1 MTERVVVLE
10 NGLTVAVD
18 PMETTRSVSVGVWVG
33 VGSRDEPE
41 PIAGVSHFLEHLLF
55 KGTEQRSA
63 SDISRSV
70 DRVGGDINA
79 YTARENT
86 TFYCRMPARHVTD
99 ALNLLG
105 DVISVPSLRASDVES
120 ERKVILEE
128 LAMDDESPDDVA
140 HRVFAQQ
147 LFARHALGRDPGGTR
162 NSVSD
167 TSVDDIRRFHAEH
180 YVADRMV
187 VSIAG
192 AVDPEEV
199 IADAAAAFSNVP
211 LGASKLVR
219 TAPTTSDSNCSI
231 EDDTEQTHLVIGGR
245 GLPRMHPQRES
256 LDVVNHVLG
265 GGLSSRLFD
274 EIRERRGLAYT
285 VFSGLST
292 FSDAGAWSV
301 YAGTNPESAAE
312 VEDLIGGIIDD
323 LAKHGPTE
331 DEMDTAVGYLVG
343 AFEMSLEDSGARMA
357 RLGGMLSATSQI
369 RSIDEQISRWR
380 QVAQCDVAEVAAA
393 ILGGER
399 LTVSVGAT

>member
-1 MTERVVVLE
+1 MTERVVVLD
-10 NGLTVAVD
+10 NGLTIAVD

-41 PIAGVSHFLEHLLF
+41 RIAGVSHFLEHLLF
-55 KGTEQRSA
+55 KGTAQRSA

-147 LFARHALGRDPGGTR
+147 LFASHALGRDPGGTR
-162 NSVSD
+162 QSVAE
-167 TSVDDIRRFHAEH
+167 TSADDIRRFHSEH
-180 YVADRMV
+180 YLAERMV
-187 VSIAG
+187 VAIAG
-192 AVDPEEV
+192 AVDPDAV
-199 IADAAAAFSNVP
+199 IADAVTAFGGIPHGGRSLARV
-211 LGASKLVR
+211 
-219 TAPTTSDSNCSI
+219 APTTSKGSCSV
-231 EDDTEQTHLVIGGR
+231 EDDTEQAHLVIGGQ
-245 GLPRMHPQRES
+245 GLPRMHPQREC

-301 YAGTNPESAAE
+301 YAGTNPENATE
-312 VEDLIGGIIDD
+312 VEDLICNIVDD
-323 LAKHGPTE
+323 LANGGPTE
-331 DEMDTAVGYLVG
+331 DELDTAVGYLVG

-357 RLGGMLSATSQI
+357 RLGGMLSATSRI
-369 RSIDEQISRWR
+369 RPVDEQIGRWR
-380 QVAQCDVAEVAAA
+380 DIRQSDAAQVASMV
-393 ILGGER
+393 LGGDR
-399 LTVSVGAT
+399 LTVSVGAV

>member
-1 MTERVVVLE
+1 MTERVVVLD
-10 NGLTVAVD
+10 NGLTIAVD

-41 PIAGVSHFLEHLLF
+41 PISGVSHFLEHLLF
-55 KGTEQRSA
+55 KGTAQRSA

-105 DVISVPSLRASDVES
+105 DVISVPSLRSSDVES
-120 ERKVILEE
+120 ERQVILEE
-128 LAMDDESPDDVA
+128 LAMDDDSPDDVA

-147 LFARHALGRDPGGTR
+147 LFADHALGRDPGGTR
-162 NSVSD
+162 RSVAE
-167 TSVDDIRRFHAEH
+167 TSVDDIRDFHAEH
-180 YVADRMV
+180 YVAERMV
-187 VSIAG
+187 VAIAG
-192 AVDPEEV
+192 AVDPDAV
-199 IADAAAAFSNVP
+199 IADAAAAFRSLP
-211 LGASKLVR
+211 QGHSGLRR
-219 TAPTTSDSNCSI
+219 TAPTKTAGDSSVI
-231 EDDTEQTHLVIGGR
+231 DDTEQTHLVIGGL
-245 GLPRMHPQRES
+245 GLPRLDPQREC

-301 YAGTNPESAAE
+301 YAGTNPGRATE
-312 VEDLIGGIIDD
+312 VEQLIGDIIDD
-323 LAKHGPTE
+323 LAKNGPT
-331 DEMDTAVGYLVG
+331 DEEVDTAVGYLVG

-357 RLGGMLSATSQI
+357 RLGGMLSATSNI
-369 RSIDEQISRWR
+369 RSVDEQIARWGQVTR
-380 QVAQCDVAEVAAA
+380 TDAAQVAASV
-393 ILGGER
+393 LGGGR
-399 LTVSVGAT
+399 LTVSVGAA

>member
-1 MTERVVVLE
+1 MIERVVVLD

-55 KGTEQRSA
+55 KGTAQRSA

-105 DVISVPSLRASDVES
+105 DVISAPSLEASDVES
-120 ERKVILEE
+120 ERQVILEE
-128 LAMDDESPDDVA
+128 LAMDDDSPDDVA

-147 LFARHALGRDPGGTR
+147 LFADHALGRDPGGTR
-162 NSVSD
+162 RSVSA
-167 TSVDDIRRFHAEH
+167 TSVDDIRQFHAEH
-180 YVADRMV
+180 YVAERMV
-187 VSIAG
+187 IAVAG
-192 AVDPEEV
+192 AVDPDAV
-199 IADAAAAFSNVP
+199 IADAATAFGAVP
-211 LGASKLVR
+211 SGRSVLAR
-219 TAPTTSDSNCSI
+219 TAPTRSAGNFTV
-231 EDDTEQTHLVIGGR
+231 EDDTEQTHLVMGGL
-245 GLPRMHPQRES
+245 GLPRVHPQREC
-256 LDVVNHVLG
+256 LDVVNHALG

-285 VFSGLST
+285 VFSGLSA

-301 YAGTNPESAAE
+301 YAGTNHERAAE
-312 VEDLIGGIIDD
+312 VEQLIGAIIDD
-323 LAKHGPTE
+323 VAQHGLTE
-331 DEMDTAVGYLVG
+331 EEVDTSVGYLVG

-357 RLGGMLSATSQI
+357 RLGGLLSATSGL
-369 RSIDEQISRWR
+369 RSVDEQIARWR
-380 QVAQCDVAEVAAA
+380 QVTQENVAEVAATV
-393 ILGGER
+393 LGGNR
-399 LTVSVGAT
+399 LTVSVGAR

>member
-1 MTERVVVLE
+1 MTERVVVLD
-10 NGLTVAVD
+10 NGLTIAVD

-55 KGTEQRSA
+55 KGTDRRSA

-105 DVISVPSLRASDVES
+105 DVISVPSLRSSDVES
-120 ERKVILEE
+120 ERQVILEE

-147 LFARHALGRDPGGTR
+147 LFADHALGRDPGGTR
-162 NSVSD
+162 RSVAE
-167 TSVDDIRRFHAEH
+167 TSVDDIRDFHAEH
-180 YVADRMV
+180 YVAGNMV
-187 VSIAG
+187 LAIAG
-192 AVDPEEV
+192 AVDPDAV
-199 IADAAAAFSNVP
+199 IAHAALAFGNLRQGNSARSRTVP
-211 LGASKLVR
+211 TK
-219 TAPTTSDSNCSI
+219 TAGDSSVV
-231 EDDTEQTHLVIGGR
+231 DDTEQTHFVIGGL
-245 GLPRMHPQRES
+245 GLPRLDPHREC

-301 YAGTNPESAAE
+301 YAGTNPERATRS
-312 VEDLIGGIIDD
+312 
-323 LAKHGPTE
+323 
-331 DEMDTAVGYLVG
+331 
-343 AFEMSLEDSGARMA
+343 SNS
-357 RLGGMLSATSQI
+357 SATSSMTL
-369 RSIDEQISRWR
+369 RKMALLRKKSRPLW
-380 QVAQCDVAEVAAA
+380 ATS
-393 ILGGER
+393 LGHLR
-399 LTVSVGAT
+399 